1 MPDGLKIPVMPNGNN
16 VMSDW
21 CKLSYA
27 IGASVMPIG
36 HKIFLCPMGLKFL
49 LCQTGIRVM
58 PEWGSLVMP
67 NGYNTLMRDWH
78 VGLLM
83 PIPHKPVMPIGHG
96 LSSSVP
102 GLALFQKSKGYLIW
116 HKFSKRVPDLA
127 QIFKKGTGSG
137 TNCKKGYR
145 IWH

>member
-96 LSSSVP
+96 LSSSAANLSPMPTYHPYSAGGIVDDM
-102 GLALFQKSKGYLIW
+102 KCI
-116 HKFSKRVPDLA
+116 
-127 QIFKKGTGSG
+127 
-137 TNCKKGYR
+137 
-145 IWH
+145 

>member
-96 LSSSVP
+96 LSSSVVT
-102 GLALFQKSKGYLIW
+102 ARSTQVAAKVS
-116 HKFSKRVPDLA
+116 
-127 QIFKKGTGSG
+127 
-137 TNCKKGYR
+137 
-145 IWH
+145 

>member
-96 LSSSVP
+96 LSSSAVISEYSI
-102 GLALFQKSKGYLIW
+102 GVRSAVMTQLY
-116 HKFSKRVPDLA
+116 
-127 QIFKKGTGSG
+127 
-137 TNCKKGYR
+137 
-145 IWH
+145 